1 MTDNSGDDLGRTL
14 AIIIGIMTGLALLV
28 VFISFLR
35 KACN

>member
-14 AIIIGIMTGLALLV
+14 AIIIGIMAGLALLV